1 VESGFATLTV
11 TASAKSASTT
21 ALGASPNPA
30 TVGES
35 VTLSTTVAGSGAT
48 PTGSVTFY
56 YGSQALST
64 VPLSSGKATLTAGTG
79 TLPPGTYQ
87 LTAAYSGDSNY
98 NASASSAYTVTLNKA
113 ATKTTL
119 TASPNPVTSPAVCT
133 LTATVT
139 RSVGSGFATG
149 TVTFSVQ
156 GTVLGSAKLNGSGV
170 ATFSAPTAGIA
181 AGSYP
186 VVATYSG
193 DASDAGSVSTALTVK
208 VQ

>member
-1 VESGFATLTV
+1 
-11 TASAKSASTT
+11 
-21 ALGASPNPA
+21 
-30 TVGES
+30 
-35 VTLSTTVAGSGAT
+35 
-48 PTGSVTFY
+48 
-56 YGSQALST
+56 
-64 VPLSSGKATLTAGTG
+64 
-79 TLPPGTYQ
+79 
-87 LTAAYSGDSNY
+87 
-98 NASASSAYTVTLNKA
+98 
-113 ATKTTL
+113 
-119 TASPNPVTSPAVCT
+119 VTSPAVCT

-156 GTVLGSAKLNGSGV
+156 GTALGSAKLNGSGV

-193 DASDAGSVSTALTVK
+193 DASDTVSASTALTVK